1 MNLALRDVRHSL
13 GRFTLT
19 CVGIGML
26 LMVVMGM
33 SGIYRGIIDDAT
45 LLVDRLEAKVWVVQ
59 RGTRGPFAELSRVP
73 ASLLHRVAAT
83 PGVTSARE
91 FVYHTIQRERQGEA
105 IRIAIVGLSWPE
117 DRGEWLPLIA
127 GRALAQNHYELVV
140 DSSLGI
146 PLGERLQLGRET
158 YTVVGVTTGMMAAG
172 GDGIAFATV
181 RDAQSIQLDVSGEA
195 IRIER
200 EARRGRAQR
209 DERPLLQPSLIER
222 AAAPSASIP
231 VLPTRTLSAVLA
243 SVEPG
248 REEEVRRTIS
258 AWGDVSVYSSDGQRD
273 LLLQGNVAKVRAQI
287 GLFRLLLTIIAAI
300 IMALILYTLTLD
312 KLHAIAL
319 LKLIGAPNRV
329 ILAMILQQALLIGA
343 VGFGVA
349 VALGSW
355 LFPRFPR
362 RVILTREDLTQLA
375 LIVVGISVAS
385 SLLGIWKAL
394 SVSPS
399 EAVG

>member
-1 MNLALRDVRHSL
+1 MNLALRDVRHSA

-19 CVGIGML
+19 CLGIGML
-26 LMVVMGM
+26 LMIVMGM
-33 SGIYRGIIDDAT
+33 GGIYRGIIDDAT
-45 LLVDRLEAKVWVVQ
+45 LLVDRLDAEVWVVQ

-73 ASLLHRVAAT
+73 ASLLHRVAAA

-91 FVYHTIQRERQGEA
+91 FVYHTIQRQRGGQA

-117 DRGEWLPLIA
+117 DRGEWLPLLA
-127 GRALAQNHYELVV
+127 GRPLAQNHYELVV
-140 DSSLGI
+140 DRTLGI
-146 PLGERLQLGRET
+146 PLGEQLELGRET
-158 YTVVGVTTGMMAAG
+158 YTVVGVTTGMIASG

-181 RDAQSIQLDVSGEA
+181 RDAQAIQLDVSGEA
-195 IRIER
+195 TRIER
-200 EARRGRAQR
+200 EARRARAQR
-209 DERPLLQPSLIER
+209 DERPLLQPGLIEQ
-222 AAAPSASIP
+222 AGAPSASLP
-231 VLPTRTLSAVLA
+231 VLPTRTVSAVLA

-248 REEEVRRTIS
+248 REEEVSRTIS
-258 AWGDVSVYSSDGQRD
+258 GWSDVSVYSSSGQRE
-273 LLLQGNVAKVRAQI
+273 LLLRGNVAKVRAQI
-287 GLFRLLLTIIAAI
+287 GLFRVLLTLIAAI

-312 KLHAIAL
+312 KLHSIAL

-329 ILAMILQQALLIGA
+329 ILALILQQALLIGA

-362 RVILTREDLTQLA
+362 RVILTSEDLAQLA
-375 LIVVGISVAS
+375 LIVLGISVLS